1 MNNNTK
7 EYGYIRV
14 SSKTQNVARQII
26 MMKERGIPDKRI
38 YIDKMSGRNF
48 ERKEYKKLLAK
59 LDSNAVLYIPE
70 IDRLGRNYEEILEQ
84 WRVITKEIRAAIVVL
99 DMPLLDTR
107 NKDKDLMGTFTRNQV
122 NGVTGKFIADL
133 VLQIL
138 SYVAETERIKIKE
151 RQRQGI
157 DAAMERGVAFG
168 RPEREVP
175 ENFYPLVKLW
185 IKKKVTVREA
195 AELCNMPRSTFYAKA
210 RKIMEA
216 C

>member
-14 SSKTQNVARQII
+14 SSKTQNVARQIK

-99 DMPLLDTR
+99 D
-107 NKDKDLMGTFTRNQV
+107 
-122 NGVTGKFIADL
+122 L

-185 IKKKVTVREA
+185 TKKKVTVREA